1 MFFFLLLNEKRQKM
15 ILLNID
21 QVTHQGVEENGII
34 RYLKDIFVIKL
45 FSSTAHCNFEIGNY
59 EKIENA
65 KLKNK
70 NYEKIE
76 NAKLKKKKGEKGKGK
91 KYRKKKQSK
100 ERNKR

>member
-1 MFFFLLLNEKRQKM
+1 MFFSLLLNEKRQKM

-65 KLKNK
+65 KLK
-70 NYEKIE
+70 
-76 NAKLKKKKGEKGKGK
+76 KKKGEKEK
-91 KYRKKKQSK
+91 KYRKKKKQLK